1 MPRGSHSFQFQLK
14 TVYPPWG
21 RVFHQIS
28 TLKISALVPV
38 YNGKGEYMVS
48 MKKTVFL
55 FTIILFFSITK
66 ASCYGNLNLVR
77 QIELPNVKGRLD
89 HLAVDPQRQLLF
101 VAAYGNNSLEVID
114 LRRGKLIRSI
124 SGLNRP
130 QDVKYIPL
138 EGLLAVSNGG
148 DGTLRLFDA
157 NSLMWVKTIYFRSD
171 ADNMR
176 LGPSGTR
183 LYVAYGEG
191 AIGIVSLPGL
201 RRIGDIRL
209 GAHPE
214 SFQIDGVSEKMYV
227 NVPGKREIA
236 VIDIRQEKIVSKW
249 RFTPARDN
257 FPMALD
263 EKTHCLFIGAWVPA
277 ILVTYDTHSG
287 KLLCRTRI
295 SRDADDMYI
304 DPKSG
309 LIYCSCG
316 TGFLDVI
323 APWKNRHRVISKIH
337 TSPGARTSLLVPQ
350 RHRIYVAAP
359 AENGHAARILEFKI
373 E

>member
-1 MPRGSHSFQFQLK
+1 
-14 TVYPPWG
+14 
-21 RVFHQIS
+21 
-28 TLKISALVPV
+28 
-38 YNGKGEYMVS
+38 
-48 MKKTVFL
+48 MKKTVFFFMVNL
-55 FTIILFFSITK
+55 FLFATSSF
-66 ASCYGNLNLVR
+66 CYGNLKLVR
-77 QIELPNVKGRLD
+77 QIELPDVKGRLD
-89 HLAVDPQRQLLF
+89 HMTVDPDRQLLF

-114 LRRGKLIRSI
+114 LRRGKLIRSVR
-124 SGLNRP
+124 GLNRP
-130 QDVKYIPL
+130 QDVKYIPM
-138 EGLLAVSNGG
+138 ESLLAVSNGG
-148 DGTLRLFDA
+148 DGTLRFFDA
-157 NSLMWVKTIYFRSD
+157 NSLKRIKTFYFRRD

-201 RRIGDIRL
+201 RRIGDIKL

-214 SFQIDGVSEKMYV
+214 SFQIDRVSEKMYV
-227 NVPGKREIA
+227 NVPGRREIV
-236 VIDIRQEKIVSKW
+236 VIDITDGKIISKW
-249 RFTPARDN
+249 PFTPARDN

-263 EKTHCLFIGAWVPA
+263 EKIHRLFIGAWVPA
-277 ILVTYDTHSG
+277 ILATYDTHSG
-287 KLLCRTRI
+287 KLLSRTRI

-316 TGFLDVI
+316 AGFLDVI